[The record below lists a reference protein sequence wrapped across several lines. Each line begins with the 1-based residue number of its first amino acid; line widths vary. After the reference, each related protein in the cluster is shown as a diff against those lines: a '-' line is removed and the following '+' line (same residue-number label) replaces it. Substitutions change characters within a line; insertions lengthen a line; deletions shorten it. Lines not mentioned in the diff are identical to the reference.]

1 MNIFF
6 LKSLFQQVI
15 VLFESIFLFL
25 AIVTPTL
32 YATYSTKNEM
42 VGVIGNNAQ
51 LSLFLISVLSIVLF
65 YSFTI
70 ISEKAHNNF

>member
-6 LKSLFQQVI
+6 LKSLFQQII

-25 AIVTPTL
+25 AVVTPTL

-42 VGVIGNNAQ
+42 VEVIGNNVQ
-51 LSLFLISVLSIVLF
+51 LSLFLISFASIVFF

>member
-1 MNIFF
+1 
-6 LKSLFQQVI
+6 
-15 VLFESIFLFL
+15 
-25 AIVTPTL
+25 L